1 MEAVKLDVDV
11 VDMLGLKLDV
21 DCNVMLATVEDRPIE
36 SISLAV
42 DTVDDVRLASVDT
55 LTSGMLTVD
64 FAVIEDSVLVAV
76 VSEGL
81 KDVGLALT
89 VAVVVIKELNLLVDA
104 WLTLT
109 LVEDVDAIS
118 LTVCSVV
125 GDLTEDTVEVLG
137 A

>member
-81 KDVGLALT
+81 KDVGLALK

-104 WLTLT
+104 
-109 LVEDVDAIS
+109 
-118 LTVCSVV
+118 
-125 GDLTEDTVEVLG
+125 
-137 A
+137 